1 MIAIG
6 KLIQIKLNEKHLS
19 VVWLSRNIPC
29 SRTNAYKIFSKNS
42 LDTCTLLRI
51 SQIMDFDFFQ
61 YYSDELKRD
70 KPSQS
75 PMGGGC
81 KRLANNALHKLFY
94 RNIRRKDAPDITP
107 ADFYC
112 LSIPLC
118 YATSQSGIFFCKVA
132 H

>member
-19 VVWLSRNIPC
+19 VAWLSRNIPC

-70 KPSQS
+70 KNIS
-75 PMGGGC
+75 P
-81 KRLANNALHKLFY
+81 
-94 RNIRRKDAPDITP
+94 T
-107 ADFYC
+107 
-112 LSIPLC
+112 IPL
-118 YATSQSGIFFCKVA
+118 GDGGVNG
-132 H
+132 

>member
-19 VVWLSRNIPC
+19 VAWLSRNIPC

-70 KPSQS
+70 KDIP
-75 PMGGGC
+75 PTIPLGGGVNG
-81 KRLANNALHKLFY
+81 RKLIIWY
-94 RNIRRKDAPDITP
+94 LNI
-107 ADFYC
+107 
-112 LSIPLC
+112 
-118 YATSQSGIFFCKVA
+118 
-132 H
+132 